1 MDFQDVIGQ
10 EDIRE
15 RLLKMVSEDHV
26 PHALMLCG
34 PTGCG
39 KKALAIAL
47 GCELIKHSTRRPA
60 AEASMFGMFDDAPA
74 SQELV
79 PDANNMAMLAKLEH
93 PDLHFT
99 YPTIKTPSMGSEHQP
114 VSSDFAREWH
124 ELLMTNGPYFSFN
137 QWMEAIGAA
146 NQQAIIT
153 GGESDELS
161 RKLSL
166 KSSQGGYKVSIV
178 WLPERMNL
186 TSANKLLK
194 LLEEPPRRTVFIL
207 ISEAPDQ
214 LLETIRSR
222 TQRIDVKPIS
232 TEAIEQALIDRRAI
246 DADNAHRIARVANGN
261 WNKAIE
267 ALNADNENSEF
278 LDLFILL
285 MRLAYQRKVK
295 ELKTWTDNVSAFGR
309 EKQRRMLTY
318 FLSQVRENFMYNFHN
333 AELNY
338 QTKDEEEFS
347 QKFARFINEANV
359 VEISEQMELAM
370 RQIGQ
375 NANPRIVFFDLA
387 MQIIVLLIKQ

>member
-1 MDFQDVIGQ
+1 
-10 EDIRE
+10 
-15 RLLKMVSEDHV
+15 
-26 PHALMLCG
+26 MLCG

-47 GCELIKHSTRRPA
+47 GCELIKHSTSRPA

-74 SQELV
+74 SDELV

-114 VSSDFAREWH
+114 ISADFAREWND
-124 ELLMTNGPYFSFN
+124 LLMANGPYFSFN

-166 KSSQGGYKVSIV
+166 KSSQGGYKVSII
-178 WLPERMNL
+178 WLPERMNA

-194 LLEEPPRRTVFIL
+194 LLEEPPRRTVFIMV
-207 ISEAPDQ
+207 SEAPDQ

-232 TEAIEQALIDRRAI
+232 AEAIENQL
-246 DADNAHRIARVANGN
+246 
-261 WNKAIE
+261 
-267 ALNADNENSEF
+267 F
-278 LDLFILL
+278 LDLFMQF

-295 ELKTWTDNVSAFGR
+295 ELKVWSDSVSGFGR

-318 FLSQVRENFMYNFHN
+318 FLSQVRENFIYNFHN
-333 AELNY
+333 PELNY
-338 QTKDEEEFS
+338 QTKDEEDFS
-347 QKFARFINEANV
+347 RNFARFINEANV
-359 VEISEQMELAM
+359 IEISEQLELAM
-370 RQIGQ
+370 RQIAQ
-375 NANPRIVFFDLA
+375 NANPRVVFFDLA
-387 MQIIVLLIKQ
+387 LQIIVLLIKK

>member
-1 MDFQDVIGQ
+1 
-10 EDIRE
+10 
-15 RLLKMVSEDHV
+15 MVSEDRV

-47 GCELIKHSTRRPA
+47 GCELIKHSTSRPA

-74 SQELV
+74 SDELV

-114 VSSDFAREWH
+114 ISADFAREWND
-124 ELLMTNGPYFSFN
+124 LLMANGPYFSFN
-137 QWMEAIGAA
+137 QWMDAIGAA

-166 KSSQGGYKVSIV
+166 KSSQGGYKVSII
-178 WLPERMNL
+178 WLPERMNA

-194 LLEEPPRRTVFIL
+194 LLEEPPRRTVFIMV
-207 ISEAPDQ
+207 SEAPDQ

-232 TEAIEQALIDRRAI
+232 AEAIEQALIARRGI
-246 DADNAHRIARVANGN
+246 DADNAHRIARVANGS
-261 WNKAIE
+261 WNTALE
-267 ALNADNENSEF
+267 ALNADNENQLF
-278 LDLFILL
+278 LDLFMQF

-295 ELKTWTDNVSAFGR
+295 ELKVWSDSVSGFGR

-318 FLSQVRENFMYNFHN
+318 FLSQVRENFIYNFHN
-333 AELNY
+333 PELNY
-338 QTKDEEEFS
+338 QTKDEEDFS
-347 QKFARFINEANV
+347 RNFARFINEANV
-359 VEISEQMELAM
+359 IEISEQLELAM
-370 RQIGQ
+370 RQIAQ
-375 NANPRIVFFDLA
+375 NANPRVVFFDLA
-387 MQIIVLLIKQ
+387 LQIIVLLIKK